1 MSSCYVCGKVGGDVA
16 YSVDFNGHYL
26 CASCQRELN
35 SRLDKCIDDL
45 VEHAR
50 RAKDLE
56 YKRIVT
62 DGPDGPQV
70 AYLAVKP
77 SER

>member
-1 MSSCYVCGKVGGDVA
+1 MKSCYVCGKVGDDVT
-16 YSVDFNGHYL
+16 YVTEFNGHYL
-26 CASCQRELN
+26 CVSCRRELN
-35 SRLDKCIDDL
+35 PRLDKCIDDL

-50 RAKDLE
+50 RAKNLE
-56 YKRIVT
+56 YKRIVY
-62 DGPDGPQV
+62 DGAEDPQV